1 MLLRYVLCLLLA
13 LGLLTACAG
22 VSASPNLT
30 STQLNLYGFSEYVP
44 ADLIAGFE
52 QATGVKV
59 TYETYSNNEELWR
72 GCAPSRAIMIC

>member
-13 LGLLTACAG
+13 LGLLTACVG

-44 ADLIAGFE
+44 ADLMAGFE
-52 QATGVKV
+52 TEDAIGVM
-59 TYETYSNNEELWR
+59 E
-72 GCAPSRAIMIC
+72 